1 MQSALLETNFPCL
14 LSGELFHSI
23 FSSTNEDCQ
32 WQEFRHVD
40 RKVVGKEPD
49 RCRDAWGAQCD
60 VSCATRSL
68 SSCES
73 SRDRD
78 REGQPAACCVVAE
91 GADLVEEEVSFT
103 YHKAWR
109 RHRINSLLFDNA
121 IAYHNPQRDPAPP
134 LHVVST
140 VDVALAAPPSSG
152 ASSDASSSSSYAPL
166 VVEASHLGPAL
177 SSWEPVLLD
186 GAAAAKV
193 SSAAIRDGFR
203 ELGKRLGR

>member
-1 MQSALLETNFPCL
+1 M
-14 LSGELFHSI
+14 
-23 FSSTNEDCQ
+23 
-32 WQEFRHVD
+32 D

-78 REGQPAACCVVAE
+78 REGRPAACCVVAE

-109 RHRINSLLFDNA
+109 RHRVNSLLFDNA

-134 LHVVST
+134 LHAAST

-152 ASSDASSSSSYAPL
+152 GASSGGASSDAFSSSSYAPL

>member
-1 MQSALLETNFPCL
+1 MGRTA
-14 LSGELFHSI
+14 
-23 FSSTNEDCQ
+23 
-32 WQEFRHVD
+32 
-40 RKVVGKEPD
+40 
-49 RCRDAWGAQCD
+49 
-60 VSCATRSL
+60 
-68 SSCES
+68 
-73 SRDRD
+73 RDRD